1 MRLLNIYNMMNIL
14 NRIPHTELQQNG
26 WLLMRSN
33 VYLIGNK
40 LIEINESLKNE
51 LIDLNILK
59 HN

>member
-1 MRLLNIYNMMNIL
+1 
-14 NRIPHTELQQNG
+14 
-26 WLLMRSN
+26 MRSN